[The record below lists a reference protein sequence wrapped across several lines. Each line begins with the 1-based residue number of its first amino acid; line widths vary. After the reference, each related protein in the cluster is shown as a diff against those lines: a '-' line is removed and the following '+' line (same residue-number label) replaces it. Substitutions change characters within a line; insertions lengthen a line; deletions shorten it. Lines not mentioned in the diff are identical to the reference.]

1 MKTNLIYHID
11 IREFFYRHKSKNP
24 GIKNILNLPFS
35 FFDELKELGVDTL
48 WLTGTFERSEE
59 SQKISVTMKELYRSY
74 FESLPD
80 WKENDIIGS
89 PYAIR
94 TYKISE
100 ELGGLKTYLEFKRK
114 LNKLKLKI
122 ILDFVPNHFA
132 IDSPYL
138 IKQPELFIHATEE
151 LYKKNPNYYFYR
163 EINGNKYYFAHGRDP
178 YFPAWE
184 DTVQL
189 DYRSKRVHEFMTE
202 KLISLSKICDG
213 VRCDMAM
220 LLLSDIFTNN
230 WSEHILLED
239 VVPAGKEFWSSA
251 IQKVKKKN
259 SDFILIAEAYWNREN
274 DLAQLGFDYVYDKKL
289 YELIIQENIPLL
301 NEYIKLNFKYKENR
315 FLFIENHDEQRSAAT
330 FPPEKLKAA
339 ATLIYTLPASK
350 LIYEGQLEGR
360 KYRHAIQLK
369 RIFDEPINSDLYN
382 FYKLLFTE
390 IKKSSIQNGYFKFL
404 SPLPAWE
411 NNPAY
416 RNFIIYLYEN
426 DDHEKDLIV
435 INLSPYQSQCKVKIE
450 SLDLINKKFLIKDR
464 LSDEKYIRDGN
475 EMLYN
480 GLYLEL
486 KPYQSQIFEFRKQV

>member
-1 MKTNLIYHID
+1 MNTNLIYHID

-24 GIKNILNLPFS
+24 FIKNILDLPFN
-35 FFDELKELGVDTL
+35 FFEELKDLGVEIL

-59 SQKISVTMKELYRSY
+59 SQKISVTMKELYKSY

-80 WKENDIIGS
+80 WKEDDIIGS
-89 PYAIR
+89 PYAIK
-94 TYKISE
+94 TYKISKE
-100 ELGGLKTYLEFKRK
+100 FGGTKTFLEFKKK
-114 LNKLKLKI
+114 LNKLKFKV

-132 IDSPYL
+132 IDSPFL
-138 IKQPELFIHATEE
+138 IKYPELFVRAHEE
-151 LYKKNPNYYFYR
+151 LFNKNPYNYFYR
-163 EINGNKYYFAHGRDP
+163 ELNGRKFIFAHGRDP
-178 YFPAWE
+178 YFPPWK

-189 DYRSKRVHEFMTE
+189 DYRSKVVHEFMMNELMNLT
-202 KLISLSKICDG
+202 KICDG

-230 WSEHILLED
+230 WSEHILPED

-259 SDFILIAEAYWNREN
+259 SDFILVAEAYWNREN
-274 DLAQLGFDYVYDKKL
+274 DLAQLGFDYVYDKIL
-289 YELIIQENIPLL
+289 YELIIQGNVPLL
-301 NEYIKLNFKYKENR
+301 NEYIKQNFKYKKNK

-369 RIFDEPINSDLYN
+369 RIFDESINYNLLN
-382 FYKLLFTE
+382 FYKLLLKDL
-390 IKKSSIQNGYFKFL
+390 KKSSIKNGYFKFL
-404 SPLPAWE
+404 TPQPAWE

-416 RNFIIYLYEN
+416 KNFIIYLYEN

-435 INLSPYQSQCKVKIE
+435 INLSPYQSQCKVKIDC
-450 SLDLINKKFLIKDR
+450 LDLINKQFLIKDR
-464 LSDEKYIRDGN
+464 LSDEKYYRDGN
-475 EMLYN
+475 EMFYN
-480 GLYLEL
+480 GLYLIL
-486 KPYQSQIFEFRKQV
+486 KPYQSQIFEFRKQA

>member
-1 MKTNLIYHID
+1 MKANLIYHID
-11 IREFFYRHKSKNP
+11 IREFFYRHKSKNQ
-24 GIKNILNLPFS
+24 GIKNILDLPFS
-35 FFDELKELGVDTL
+35 FFEELTELGVDTL

-59 SQKISVTMKELYRSY
+59 SQKISLLMEELYKSY
-74 FESLPD
+74 SESLPD

-89 PYAIR
+89 PYAIK
-94 TYKISE
+94 TYKISK

-114 LNKLKLKI
+114 LNKLKLKV

-132 IDSPYL
+132 IDSPYV
-138 IKQPELFIHATEE
+138 IKQPELFIQATEE
-151 LYKKNPNYYFYR
+151 LYKKNPDNYFYQ
-163 EINGNKYYFAHGRDP
+163 ELNGNNFYFAHGRDP
-178 YFPAWE
+178 YFPAWR

-189 DYRSKRVHEFMTE
+189 DYRSKSVYEFMTE
-202 KLISLSKICDG
+202 KLIDLSKICDG

-230 WSEHILLED
+230 WSEHNLPED
-239 VVPAGKEFWSSA
+239 VVPAGKEFWFSA

-289 YELIIQENIPLL
+289 YELLIQGNTPLL

-315 FLFIENHDEQRSAAT
+315 FLFIENHDEQRSAYI
-330 FPPEKLKAA
+330 FPLEKLKAS
-339 ATLIYTLPASK
+339 ATLIYTLPGAK
-350 LIYEGQLEGR
+350 LIYDGQLEGR

-369 RIFDEPINSDLYN
+369 RLFDEPINYDLYN
-382 FYKLLFTE
+382 FYKLLFTA
-390 IKKSSIQNGYFKFL
+390 IKKSSIHDGYFKFL
-404 SPLPAWE
+404 SPKPAWE

-450 SLDLINKKFLIKDR
+450 CLDLINKQFLIKDR
-464 LSDEKYIRDGN
+464 LSDEKYHRDGN
-475 EMLYN
+475 EMFYS
-480 GLYLEL
+480 GLYLDL
-486 KPYQSQIFEFRKQV
+486 KPYQSQIFEFIKQT